1 MNSRRL
7 IYLSA
12 KPDAD
17 LSGFFEQ
24 RGWDVRPVR
33 PGKDVRKA
41 IEGAQAIAGIVHS
54 HAEYRLGRDCFIGS
68 ATDATLRHLV
78 RDYCSD
84 YVTTPLVPE
93 RVMRA
98 VGHAHGMAALSS
110 EPREDF
116 AHQEVE
122 GEMIGACEAMQTLFR
137 SIKRMGSTDAP
148 VFIAGESGTGK
159 ELTAV
164 AIHRRSA
171 RREAPFVAINCGAIS
186 RDLVQSELFGYE
198 RGAFTG
204 ATQRKIGRVE
214 AANHGTLFLDEIG
227 DLPGDSQASLLR
239 FLQERKIERL
249 GGFEAVDVDVR
260 IISATHVNLEAAI
273 SDGRFREDLYHR
285 LCVLRIVEPPLR
297 ERGSDIELL
306 AYHQLAQFRRVAGRR
321 IQGFAPDALDAMFK
335 HTWPGNVRELGN
347 RIRRAVVMADGRL
360 ISAKDLELD
369 YLLGQTL
376 PSLSS
381 VRERAEREAIERALL
396 RHRGRYGEA
405 AHELGI
411 SRVTLYRL
419 MEAYRMREAD
429 RSGLNLVSVATR
441 TGDVTALLIERQ
453 HAGEKPVSACQS
465 RG

>member
-41 IEGAQAIAGIVHS
+41 IEGAQASGGLLDLASRLPSCDFESLESCIAMPNIGWVAIVS
-54 HAEYRLGRDCFIGS
+54 SGQL
-68 ATDATLRHLV
+68 TDATLRHLV

-429 RSGLNLVSVATR
+429 SV
-441 TGDVTALLIERQ
+441 GV
-453 HAGEKPVSACQS
+453 KPRKRRNAD
-465 RG
+465 G

>member
-1 MNSRRL
+1 MDPLNSRRL
-7 IYLSA
+7 IYFSA

-17 LSGFFEQ
+17 LGGFFEQ
-24 RGWDVRPVR
+24 RGWEVRQVR
-33 PGKDVRKA
+33 SGKDLKKA
-41 IEGAQAIAGIVHS
+41 VEGAQATGGLLDLASGLRSGDFESLESCIAMPNVGWVAIVS
-54 HAEYRLGRDCFIGS
+54 PGQL
-68 ATDATLRHLV
+68 TDATLRHLV

-84 YVTTPLVPE
+84 YLTTPLVPE
-93 RVMRA
+93 RAIRA
-98 VGHAHGMAALSS
+98 VGHAHGMAALSGES
-110 EPREDF
+110 REDF
-116 AHQEVE
+116 AHQVVE
-122 GEMIGACEAMQTLFR
+122 GEMIGTCETMQNLFR
-137 SIKRMGSTDAP
+137 SIKRMSSTEAP

-164 AIHRRSA
+164 AIHRGSA
-171 RREAPFVAINCGAIS
+171 RRDAPFVAINCGAIS

-204 ATQRKIGRVE
+204 ATQRKIGRIE

-249 GGFEAVDVDVR
+249 GGLEAVDVDVR
-260 IISATHVNLEAAI
+260 IVSATHVNLEAAI

-285 LCVLRIVEPPLR
+285 LCVLRIVVPALR
-297 ERGSDIELL
+297 ERGTDIELL
-306 AYHQLAQFRRVAGRR
+306 AHHQLAQFRRGAGRR
-321 IQGFAPDALDAMFK
+321 IHGFAPDALDAMFK

-347 RIRRAVVMADGRL
+347 RIRRAVVMAEGRL

-369 YLLGQTL
+369 YLVGQTL
-376 PSLSS
+376 PSLNSARES
-381 VRERAEREAIERALL
+381 AERAAIERALL

-419 MEAYRMREAD
+419 MEAYRMREPD
-429 RSGLNLVSVATR
+429 SV
-441 TGDVTALLIERQ
+441 GV
-453 HAGEKPVSACQS
+453 KPRKRRNSAE
-465 RG
+465 